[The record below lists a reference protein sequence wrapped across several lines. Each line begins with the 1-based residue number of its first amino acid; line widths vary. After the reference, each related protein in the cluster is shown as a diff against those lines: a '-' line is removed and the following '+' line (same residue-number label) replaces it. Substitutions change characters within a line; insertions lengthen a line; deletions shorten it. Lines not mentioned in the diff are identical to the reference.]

1 MSGANC
7 QIYAVFTCKFPNFPS
22 IFRKQNITLVAS
34 TTARRF
40 KSSFRKTRLEGEE
53 AVTVAEA
60 VALISRSRIAEV
72 VAVDYTELSALNLFI
87 YRKYIVT
94 KLTSVQKLNPN
105 NLDSIT
111 TFNEKCSTKE

>member
-1 MSGANC
+1 M
-7 QIYAVFTCKFPNFPS
+7 
-22 IFRKQNITLVAS
+22 TLVAS
-34 TTARRF
+34 TSARRF

-60 VALISRSRIAEV
+60 VALISRSRVAEV
-72 VAVDYTELSALNLFI
+72 VAVVVDYTELSALNFFI
-87 YRKYIVT
+87 YREYIVT

-111 TFNEKCSTKE
+111 TFNENVRCIKRINCCKMFLIDNM

>member
-1 MSGANC
+1 M
-7 QIYAVFTCKFPNFPS
+7 
-22 IFRKQNITLVAS
+22 TLVAS
-34 TTARRF
+34 TTARTF

-60 VALISRSRIAEV
+60 VALISRSRVAEV

-87 YRKYIVT
+87 YREYIT